1 MAAPLVLQDAKAK
14 VLPREEP
21 LGPLSPCAANGD
33 NSGLVSRAGRS
44 CVLGGRA
51 KSHAVSY

>member
-1 MAAPLVLQDAKAK
+1 